1 MYVTNEELSEE
12 FDRRSRQRE
21 HIRASY
27 LCAVAR
33 ALEDAELAQ
42 AELEEALVRAKAKLQ
57 KLSLWCVGESGC

>member
-1 MYVTNEELSEE
+1 MFVTPDDMQEE

-42 AELEEALVRAKAKLQ
+42 AELEDALSRARAKLQ
-57 KLSLWCVGESGC
+57 KLSLWCVSEAGC